1 MVDTASRAG
10 WHAQHLRH
18 GAARAGH
25 PPSAST
31 RGDRSR
37 LLHEAMRSL
46 DDDDVRRQAQRNPS
60 IVPEDTALNT
70 AWVNDGEGG
79 LRRLAKGEGVEPV
92 LEYGDRRI
100 DAVKRKWH
108 EKAFE
113 STTIVSWVPK
123 SLLREVPNYYPV
135 RDPKT
140 GKKIGDRSR
149 WVMPDDEAGK
159 AEVQRWF
166 VETHKHLTEDVLP
179 GGHDSIHGVVW
190 NYDESAVHV
199 HWMADT
205 LAPLHK
211 DLLVEHPNLLLH
223 DLDGEPV
230 IRYGKP
236 QTLDRIIDISDDGT
250 VAHAPE
256 IRADQIAAI
265 DHEGYLV
272 GDDGQRLRRTT
283 GEEVRASDDLRVEA
297 QQAWGQSSEVT
308 ETRVVDGVER
318 KVKITGATKLSRYQ
332 EGYREHLLAAGFDV
346 EAEVNP
352 RGTSL
357 AKAAYGA
364 SEAERLALSHE
375 QAAVA
380 EAERVAGAE
389 AARIDAELT
398 ARAAVLDRREVE
410 VQRKQAY
417 VVAGLKRLDQREA
430 EVETLHRDAAAD
442 RSAAAS
448 ARAQTQADREAWE
461 REEPYL
467 RRRVIEDARAEV
479 EPELRRERD
488 QATANTA
495 AAEAVRREA
504 EQLLETAKAKDA
516 DAEELYARVTQI
528 EPFDRAAFEAKMLA
542 QVYLSIK
549 GLRTVYDGR
558 AMSVLDV
565 IELDQR
571 RHRLAGVGDRETWA
585 AYKRRVSGRNSGTGK
600 ALTTNPDPESHPD
613 GNPYN

>member
-1 MVDTASRAG
+1 MADTASRAG

-18 GAARAGH
+18 GAAQAGH
-25 PPSAST
+25 PPSANT

-37 LLHEAMRSL
+37 LLREAMRDL
-46 DDDDVRRQAQRNPS
+46 DDDDARRQAARNPS

-79 LRRLAKGEGVEPV
+79 FRLLTGAEGVEPV
-92 LEYGDRRI
+92 LEYGDVRI

-108 EKAFE
+108 DKAFE
-113 STTIVSWVPK
+113 TTTIVSWVPK

-149 WVMPDDEAGK
+149 WVMPDDEVGK
-159 AEVQRWF
+159 AKVQRWF

-211 DLLVEHPNLLLH
+211 DLAVEQPNLLLH
-223 DLDGEPV
+223 NADGPV
-230 IRYGKP
+230 VKYGKP
-236 QTLDRIIDISDDGT
+236 QTLDRIIDLTDDGA

-256 IRADQIAAI
+256 IKADQVASI
-265 DHEGYLV
+265 DREGYLV
-272 GDDGQRLRRTT
+272 GGDGERLRCTT
-283 GEEVRASDDLRVEA
+283 GEEVRASNALRVEA
-297 QQAWGQSSEVT
+297 QQAWGQSSDVT

-318 KVKITGATKLSRYQ
+318 EVKITGATKLSRYQ
-332 EGYREHLLAAGFDV
+332 EGYREHLLAAGFEI

-357 AKAAYGA
+357 VKAAYGA
-364 SEAERLALSHE
+364 SEAERLQLANDR
-375 QAAVA
+375 AAVA

-389 AARIDAELT
+389 AARIDAELV
-398 ARAAVLDRREVE
+398 ARSAV
-410 VQRKQAY
+410 
-417 VVAGLKRLDQREA
+417 LDQREAHVAAEMERLDRRAA
-430 EVETLHRDAAAD
+430 EVETLHEAAAAD
-442 RSAAAS
+442 RRQAAS

-467 RRRVIEDARAEV
+467 RRRVIEDALAEA

-488 QATANTA
+488 QAKANTA
-495 AAEAVRREA
+495 AAEAARRDA
-504 EQLLETAKAKDA
+504 EQMLEAARDKDA
-516 DAEELYARVTQI
+516 EAQERLDATPP
-528 EPFDRAAFEAKMLA
+528 PFDRDAATRQMEAA
-542 QVYLSIK
+542 WW
-549 GLRTVYDGR
+549 
-558 AMSVLDV
+558 
-565 IELDQR
+565 E
-571 RHRLAGVGDRETWA
+571 AGETWRVKIGDRNPTLNEVHARAAERLYLQGMRQGETRA
-585 AYKRRVSGRNSGTGK
+585 AQARRLGK
-600 ALTTNPDPESHPD
+600 ADDDADSALEQANTQAEAQDKDKGDDQFD
-613 GNPYN
+613 G